1 MISISSGDHMPLTG
15 GSPDRHPRLN
25 ARLAVSRGKKEA
37 APAGGESGR
46 RAHGPT
52 LGGEAGP
59 VLLRAYSAK
68 GSLIDP
74 HAALAKGIRTYLAG
88 R

>member
-1 MISISSGDHMPLTG
+1 M
-15 GSPDRHPRLN
+15 
-25 ARLAVSRGKKEA
+25 AVSGHKKEA

-59 VLLRAYSAK
+59 VLLRAYSVK

-74 HAALAKGIRTYLAG
+74 MRRQHMELEHI
-88 R
+88 

>member
-1 MISISSGDHMPLTG
+1 VAHRIAIYVKHPSGRFRD
-15 GSPDRHPRLN
+15 
-25 ARLAVSRGKKEA
+25 KKEA

-59 VLLRAYSAK
+59 VLLRAYLLRAHESTPC
-68 GSLIDP
+68 SLSIWN
-74 HAALAKGIRTYLAG
+74 
-88 R
+88 